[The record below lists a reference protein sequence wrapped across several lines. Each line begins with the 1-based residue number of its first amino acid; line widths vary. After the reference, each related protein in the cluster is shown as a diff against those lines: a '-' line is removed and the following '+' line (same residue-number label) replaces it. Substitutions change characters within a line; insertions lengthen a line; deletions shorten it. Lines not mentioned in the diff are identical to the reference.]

1 MRFIF
6 LVDFDMSA
14 TIAGADPEYTVAG
27 SISRY
32 DLDILMII
40 RSRFDAM
47 ELLSGARALL
57 FRQQP
62 R

>member
-1 MRFIF
+1 MRLIF

-14 TIAGADPEYTVAG
+14 TIAGADLEYTVAG